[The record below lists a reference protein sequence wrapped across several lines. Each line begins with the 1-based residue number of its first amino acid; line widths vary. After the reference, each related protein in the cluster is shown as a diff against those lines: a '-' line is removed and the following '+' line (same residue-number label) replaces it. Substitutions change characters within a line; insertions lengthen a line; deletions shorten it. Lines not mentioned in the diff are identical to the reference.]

1 VSYRLPP
8 PLLGGTREILR
19 SFHYLS
25 DDVLAAET
33 DPVSAHGA
41 DPLFLR
47 PTTLEEAVHAL
58 AESRGTILSGGTD
71 FFPALVDRP
80 MTSPVIDISGLAEI
94 KGFRT
99 TEEHI
104 HIGGRTTWSEIV
116 AAPLPRGFAGLKA
129 AAREVGCVQIQN
141 LGTIAGNLC
150 NASPAADSVPALLA
164 LDAEVMLAS
173 VAGTRSLPLGEFLV
187 CNRETM
193 RRPDEIL
200 TSVAIPRHLETSAST
215 FLKLGSRRYLVISI
229 AMVAANLLTDRSR
242 RITEPLIAVGACS
255 AKAQRLPGLERA
267 LTGEIAR
274 PGIGKS
280 VKPEH
285 LASLSPLDD
294 VRATSAYRIEAV
306 QVLVRR
312 ALEACVEKLA

>member
-1 VSYRLPP
+1 M
-8 PLLGGTREILR
+8 
-19 SFHYLS
+19 
-25 DDVLAAET
+25 
-33 DPVSAHGA
+33 
-41 DPLFLR
+41 FLR

-80 MTSPVIDISGLAEI
+80 MTSPVIDISGVAEI
-94 KGFRT
+94 KGIRS

-129 AAREVGCVQIQN
+129 AALEIGGKQIQN

-150 NASPAADSVPALLA
+150 NASPAADGVPALLA
-164 LDAEVMLAS
+164 LDAEVTLAS
-173 VAGTRSLPLGEFLV
+173 VAGTRSVPLGEFLV
-187 CNRETM
+187 GNRRTM
-193 RRPDEIL
+193 RRPEEIL
-200 TSVAIPRHLETSAST
+200 ISIAIPRRLENCASA

-229 AMVAANLLTDRSR
+229 VMVAANLITDLSGT
-242 RITEPLIAVGACS
+242 ITEALIAVGACS
-255 AKAQRLPGLERA
+255 ARAQRLSVLERA

-274 PGIGKS
+274 PAIGQV

-285 LASLSPLDD
+285 LASLLPIDD
-294 VRATSAYRIEAV
+294 VRATSAYRREAA

>member
-1 VSYRLPP
+1 M
-8 PLLGGTREILR
+8 
-19 SFHYLS
+19 
-25 DDVLAAET
+25 
-33 DPVSAHGA
+33 
-41 DPLFLR
+41 FLR

-80 MTSPVIDISGLAEI
+80 MTSPVIDISGVAEI
-94 KGFRT
+94 KGIRS

-129 AAREVGCVQIQN
+129 AALEIGGKQIQN

-150 NASPAADSVPALLA
+150 NASPAADGVPALLA
-164 LDAEVMLAS
+164 LDAEVTLAS
-173 VAGTRSLPLGEFLV
+173 VAGTRSVPLGEFLV
-187 CNRETM
+187 GNRRTM
-193 RRPDEIL
+193 RRPEEIL
-200 TSVAIPRHLETSAST
+200 ISIAIPRRLENSAST

-229 AMVAANLLTDRSR
+229 VMVAANLITDRSG
-242 RITEPLIAVGACS
+242 RITEALIAVGACS
-255 AKAQRLPGLERA
+255 ARAQRLSVLERA

-274 PGIGKS
+274 AGIGHM

-285 LASLSPLDD
+285 LASLLPIDD
-294 VRATSAYRIEAV
+294 VRATSAYRREAA

-312 ALEACVEKLA
+312 VLEACVEKLA

>member
-1 VSYRLPP
+1 
-8 PLLGGTREILR
+8 
-19 SFHYLS
+19 
-25 DDVLAAET
+25 
-33 DPVSAHGA
+33 
-41 DPLFLR
+41 LFLR

-80 MTSPVIDISGLAEI
+80 MTSPVIDISGVAEI

-104 HIGGRTTWSEIV
+104 YIGGRTTWSEIV
-116 AAPLPRGFAGLKA
+116 AALLPRGFAGLRA
-129 AAREVGCVQIQN
+129 AALEVGCVQIQN

-150 NASPAADSVPALLA
+150 NASPAADGVPALLA

-173 VAGTRSLPLGEFLV
+173 VAGPRSMPLGEFLV
-187 CNRETM
+187 GNRETM
-193 RRPDEIL
+193 RRQNEIL
-200 TSVAIPRHLETSAST
+200 TGVAIPRRLENSAST

-242 RITEPLIAVGACS
+242 RIIEALIAVGACS
-255 AKAQRLPGLERA
+255 ARAQRLPVLERA
-267 LTGEIAR
+267 LAGEIAR
-274 PGIGKS
+274 SGIGKS

-285 LASLSPLDD
+285 LASLLPLDD
-294 VRATSAYRIEAV
+294 IRATSAYRREAA